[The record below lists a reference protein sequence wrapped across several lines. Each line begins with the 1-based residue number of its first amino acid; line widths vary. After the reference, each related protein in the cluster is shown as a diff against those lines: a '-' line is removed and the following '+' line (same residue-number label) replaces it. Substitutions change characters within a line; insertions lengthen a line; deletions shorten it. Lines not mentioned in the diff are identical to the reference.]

1 MLDKQISSRNSG
13 TLSGPLGCVHL
24 LHHQSIDPIVCEI
37 LACGIISWFGTGI
50 LLPESVR
57 SNRVPPFRCI
67 ISTCQLQLTRSR
79 GQLYIVK
86 PRGAVWCGVA
96 LQLAPNGAPPSA
108 ASLVSV
114 RAHPIT
120 PLSPLLFLRRRESP
134 PNTLPCPLARTP
146 RHIHPSPTSSALDLC
161 RVNMML
167 DYIFTILRL
176 VPFIKCVTHTFTV
189 GGIHVKNFVKIMAWK
204 YMNFN
209 CFETPR
215 HHHHECITW
224 CYWCLLCFTYL
235 AHPGG
240 GAVVPIS
247 IIKARSAC
255 SRIHLYSIRT
265 QV

>member
-79 GQLYIVK
+79 GQLLMYIVK
-86 PRGAVWCGVA
+86 PRGAVWRGVA

-114 RAHPIT
+114 RAQPNNP
-120 PLSPLLFLRRRESP
+120 PL
-134 PNTLPCPLARTP
+134 
-146 RHIHPSPTSSALDLC
+146 PSSS
-161 RVNMML
+161 
-167 DYIFTILRL
+167 
-176 VPFIKCVTHTFTV
+176 
-189 GGIHVKNFVKIMAWK
+189 
-204 YMNFN
+204 
-209 CFETPR
+209 
-215 HHHHECITW
+215 
-224 CYWCLLCFTYL
+224 
-235 AHPGG
+235 
-240 GAVVPIS
+240 
-247 IIKARSAC
+247 
-255 SRIHLYSIRT
+255 
-265 QV
+265 